1 MIDNESPLFKVECT
15 IRICCLSKELVVV
28 MYPILLG
35 HVTHYQYCEITINI
49 GGNMKMVYQ
58 ECIIIIRCT
67 IILLFLL
74 MYVSISVTSIVYLVC
89 DKKDVSGTFKFLD
102 YNTENI
108 YVSTSRS

>member
-1 MIDNESPLFKVECT
+1 M
-15 IRICCLSKELVVV
+15 VVKC
-28 MYPILLG
+28 PILLG
-35 HVTHYQYCEITINI
+35 HVTHYQYCEIAINI
-49 GGNMKMVYQ
+49 GGNMKLVYQ
-58 ECIIIIRCT
+58 QCIIIIRCT
-67 IILLFLL
+67 IILL